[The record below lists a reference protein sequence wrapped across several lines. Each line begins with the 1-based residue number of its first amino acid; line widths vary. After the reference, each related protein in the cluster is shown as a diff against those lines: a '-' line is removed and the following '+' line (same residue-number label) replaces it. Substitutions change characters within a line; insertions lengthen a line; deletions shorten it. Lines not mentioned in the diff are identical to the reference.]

1 MTRLPTRANGQPAV
15 AAYSRAGDGSYVP
28 YGIVVLTAGTDGIS
42 AITAFGDPDLITAFG
57 FPPALHAADPA

>member
-1 MTRLPTRANGQPAV
+1 
-15 AAYSRAGDGSYVP
+15 VP

-57 FPPALHAADPA
+57 FPPALRAADPA

>member
-1 MTRLPTRANGQPAV
+1 M
-15 AAYSRAGDGSYVP
+15 P